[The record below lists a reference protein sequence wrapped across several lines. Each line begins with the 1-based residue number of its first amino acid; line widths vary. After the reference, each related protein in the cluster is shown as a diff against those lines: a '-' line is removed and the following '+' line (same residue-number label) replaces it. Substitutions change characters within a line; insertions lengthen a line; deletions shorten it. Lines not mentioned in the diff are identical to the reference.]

1 MKTTFKNLF
10 NEWDD
15 DLLNI
20 PENTVCENMGISSQA
35 IKNNALSQ
43 IGLPKK
49 KKPFG
54 KAFKLTVIAATL
66 ATTLIIGTTAI
77 NANGGVQLVFEEFFG
92 GNMNSMG
99 LYSGSDITFTS
110 SDPNINVEL
119 LGLTGD
125 EYSVHVMLEAT
136 KKDGSA
142 FTEDGY
148 INPITF
154 WNEQERNAIISSP
167 PDDPFEF
174 VNRMLGAYGIEI
186 YCKDRDTGGSG
197 RRENTN
203 PQYYLNEDRT
213 VMKILIS
220 VSSKNRDLRD
230 GIMTI
235 KSTKFTARK
244 VLELLASYP
253 QASAESVE
261 TYENIIK
268 ERHLDRNDTAMFFYS
283 DESVDYCLVDKQD
296 FDLPFEMSFK
306 LNYRNNGN
314 IKKTLTNADAPHYI
328 PKTTRNVQMT
338 ITARK
343 LYISGQATPDPTIRR
358 NCFWKFEP
366 DNSKII
372 MKDGTEYPFIN
383 WSAGASGGPAT
394 GVLDET
400 LILTYKIDVT
410 DKHILPYNQ
419 FIDVRQ
425 VKEVIIN
432 GDSVYKN

>member
-1 MKTTFKNLF
+1 MKMALKNLF

-20 PENTVCENMGISSQA
+20 PENTVCENTGISNQA
-35 IKNNALSQ
+35 IKNNVLSQ
-43 IGLPKK
+43 LGLHKK

-66 ATTLIIGTTAI
+66 ATALIVGTTAI
-77 NANGGVQLVFEEFFG
+77 HANGGVQLVFEEFFG

-110 SDPNINVEL
+110 SDPNLNVEL

-136 KKDGSA
+136 KKDGTT
-142 FTEDGY
+142 FTDDGY
-148 INPITF
+148 TNPIIF
-154 WNEQERNAIISSP
+154 WNEQERNAVISSP

-174 VNRMLGAYGIEI
+174 ENRMLGANGIEI
-186 YCKDRDTGGSG
+186 YCKDRATGGSG
-197 RRENTN
+197 RRENTD
-203 PQYYLNEDRT
+203 PQYYLNQDRT
-213 VMKILIS
+213 VMKIL
-220 VSSKNRDLRD
+220 VTVDNRKRDLRD
-230 GIMTI
+230 GMMTI

-244 VLELLASYP
+244 ILELLASYP
-253 QASAESVE
+253 QASVESFE
-261 TYENIIK
+261 AYQNIIK
-268 ERHLDRNDTAMFFYS
+268 ERNLDEKDTTFLLYG
-283 DESVDYCLVDKQD
+283 DDSVDYCIVDSKD
-296 FDLPFEMSFK
+296 FELPFEMSFK

-314 IKKTLTNADAPHYI
+314 IKKILTNADAPHYI

-343 LYISGQATPDPTIRR
+343 LYISGQATPDPYIRR
-358 NCFWKFEP
+358 NCFWEFDP

-372 MKDGTEYPFIN
+372 MKDGTEYNFIN
-383 WSAGASGGPAT
+383 WSAGANGGPAT

-410 DKHILPYNQ
+410 DKYIPSYNK

-432 GDSVYKN
+432 GDSVYRS

>member
-10 NEWDD
+10 NEWND
-15 DLLNI
+15 DLLDI
-20 PENTVCENMGISSQA
+20 PESTVCEHTDISSYTV
-35 IKNNALSQ
+35 KNSVLSQ
-43 IGLPKK
+43 LGLHKK

-54 KAFKLTVIAATL
+54 KAFKLTVIAAAL
-66 ATTLIIGTTAI
+66 ATALIVGTTAI

-110 SDPNINVEL
+110 SDPNLNVEL

-148 INPITF
+148 INPVTF
-154 WNEQERNAIISSP
+154 WNEQERNEVISSP
-167 PDDPFEF
+167 PNDPFEF
-174 VNRMLGAYGIEI
+174 ENRMLGTYGMEI
-186 YCKDRDTGGSG
+186 YCKDRDTGDSG

-203 PQYYLNEDRT
+203 PHYYLNENRT
-213 VMKILIS
+213 VMKIL
-220 VSSKNRDLRD
+220 VTVDNRKRDLRD

-244 VLELLASYP
+244 ILELLASYP
-253 QASAESVE
+253 QASAESFE
-261 TYENIIK
+261 AYQNIIK
-268 ERHLDRNDTAMFFYS
+268 ERNLDEKDTTFLLYG
-283 DESVDYCLVDKQD
+283 DDSVDYCIADSKD

-314 IKKTLTNADAPHYI
+314 IKKTLTNADAPHLI
-328 PKTTRNVQMT
+328 PKVTHDVQMT
-338 ITARK
+338 ITANGI
-343 LYISGQATPDPTIRR
+343 YITGQTEPGKTRG
-358 NCFWKFEP
+358 NCFWQFDS
-366 DNSKII
+366 DNSKIV
-372 MKDGTEYPFIN
+372 MKDGTEYRFVG
-383 WSAGASGGPAT
+383 WGSGASGGPAT
-394 GVLDET
+394 GILNET
-400 LILTYKIDVT
+400 QRLTYQIDVT
-410 DKHILPYNQ
+410 NKYIPSYNK
-419 FIDVRQ
+419 FIDVRK

-432 GDSVYKN
+432 GDTVYQN